1 MFWVTRS
8 SMGYLLMPT
17 LKSTKRPITLIESY
31 LLKWMRREGKAPIT
45 TMIKWS
51 LGHRCKNSKVYIPQ
65 EVELCDEEVSIPVVQ
80 NMVMIDSSLSPKFVK
95 EMEVS
100 IHVISRS
107 FSNNSMRLSG
117 KMGSFSTDFLVN
129 SGNTHNFLNLLV
141 AAIIKLSI
149 SKKTTM
155 KVNVANGQKSES
167 KGMGQQLINIQGAK
181 FLIPFH
187 ILSLGG
193 CDTVLGVQ

>member
-167 KGMGQQLINIQGAK
+167 KGMGQQLINI
-181 FLIPFH
+181 
-187 ILSLGG
+187 
-193 CDTVLGVQ
+193 